1 MGFLYA
7 ILGIIAVIVILF
19 SCPLGVIIDYGKHT
33 KVYIKYL
40 FLKIPVVDTSKPEK
54 EKKPKKDK
62 KKKEKPAEDN
72 GAEETSLE
80 QLPEDSKAD
89 NKEKPQG
96 NSLLKQL
103 YIDEGYDG
111 IVKML
116 SGVKKSLGSFFGKLY
131 KNFVF
136 DELYIT
142 MITAGSDA
150 ADTAIKHGKLCSY
163 AYPVLGKLVSTCKVK
178 KYDFNFSPDFLA
190 KKNEASAYVRMHLIP
205 IKLTNSVVVLAVQL
219 VFKVL
224 FKILFAKKKSDKS
237 KVIISVVDKTASA
250 DDNTKINENINK
262 DGASQ

>member
-7 ILGIIAVIVILF
+7 LLGIIAVIVILF
-19 SCPLGVIIDYGKHT
+19 SCPVGVIVDYAEHT

-40 FLKIPVVDTSKPEK
+40 FLKVPVIDTSKPKK
-54 EKKPKKDK
+54 EKKPKN
-62 KKKEKPAEDN
+62 KKEKPKK
-72 GAEETSLE
+72 EEP
-80 QLPEDSKAD
+80 Q
-89 NKEKPQG
+89 KEEAAPKEEPQKTKG

-116 SGVKKSLGSFFGKLY
+116 GGIKKSFGGFFGKLY

-136 DELYIT
+136 DELYIS
-142 MITAGSDA
+142 MKTAGSDA
-150 ADTAIKHGKLCSY
+150 ADTALKHGRLCSY
-163 AYPVLGKLVSTCKVK
+163 AYPFLGKLVSTCKVK
-178 KYDFNFSPDFLA
+178 KYDFDFSPDFLA
-190 KKNEASAYVRMHLIP
+190 KKNEATAYIRLHLVP
-205 IKLTNSVVVLAVQL
+205 IRLTNSVVVLAVQL

-237 KVIISVVDKTASA
+237 KVIISAVEEVASA
-250 DDNTKINENINK
+250 DDNTKNNENINK

>member
-19 SCPLGVIIDYGKHT
+19 SCPLGVIVDYGKYT

-40 FLKIPVVDTSKPEK
+40 FLKIPVVDTSKTEN
-54 EKKPKKDK
+54 EKKPKKEK
-62 KKKEKPAEDN
+62 KKKEKGSEDTSN
-72 GAEETSLE
+72 EETTE
-80 QLPEDSKAD
+80 ENDAKKSKS
-89 NKEKPQG
+89 KPQG
-96 NSLLKQL
+96 NILLKQL

-150 ADTAIKHGKLCSY
+150 ADTAIKHGKLCAY

-205 IKLTNSVVVLAVQL
+205 IRLTNSVVVLAVQL

-224 FKILFAKKKSDKS
+224 FKVLFAKKKSDKS
-237 KVIISVVDKTASA
+237 KVIISAVDETASA
-250 DDNTKINENINK
+250 DDNTKK
-262 DGASQ
+262 